1 MYSSLQGR
9 RVVPQSQQAPAGLGS
24 RTTLTDV
31 LALVKNMDAR
41 IVAQEKK
48 LHAQEQQI
56 LLLERDN
63 AELWQEIHRL
73 KGPRFPFEIF
83 SAIILSTGE
92 KPFLKTCSLV
102 SRGWMCVTRGP
113 LFERIQHNAMWWLTR
128 DPLPILKNEHCT
140 IFPYVQNIE
149 IYGSTDDGSE
159 RPPMAKIGWLDD
171 FLCLLPKFVA
181 LRCLGLL
188 SLDAWHLEIVQC
200 AMQPSI
206 RSNIKNLEMGVEARW
221 ISECAAF
228 ISTFPALESLSV
240 FHSWSADSGDEDPQ
254 LSKPLVSPPSTIKK
268 LSFGNTV
275 SFGNSDSN
283 VNSALLNWFVDLHSG
298 IIDSIYPGNLPCTH
312 PAEFQRFL
320 TRFGATLSRIVFMIQ
335 GQTGAVKFLNAK
347 YCAALSHL
355 KTIQLDF
362 SGPHSSFDDS
372 FLWTIEWLPKILA
385 SLPPSIEE
393 IVLCMM
399 TNYGYATE
407 RAPLKDK
414 IGAIDWSHLDR
425 SLTGTQYPLLR
436 ILKIKMSPSAADIL
450 GNSWP
455 KLLPIC
461 ARKGI
466 LGAETLN

>member
-1 MYSSLQGR
+1 MYLSLQKH
-9 RVVPQSQQAPAGLGS
+9 RVVPQSHQAPAGLGS

-48 LHAQEQQI
+48 LQVQEQQI
-56 LLLERDN
+56 LVLERDN
-63 AELWQEIHRL
+63 TELWQEIHRL

-102 SRGWMCVTRGP
+102 SRDWMSVTRGP
-113 LFERIQHNAMWWLTR
+113 LFKRIEHAAMWWLAK

-149 IYGSTDDGSE
+149 IDGSTDDGSE
-159 RPPMAKIGWLDD
+159 HPPMAKIGWMED

-181 LRCLGLL
+181 LRCLGLW
-188 SLDAWHLEIVQC
+188 SLDAWDLEIVQR

-206 RSNIKNLEMGVEARW
+206 GSNIKNLEIDVQAGC

-228 ISTFPALESLSV
+228 ISTFPALESLS
-240 FHSWSADSGDEDPQ
+240 FSYSWSAGSGDGDSK
-254 LSKPLVSPPSTIKK
+254 LSKFLVSPPSTIRQ
-268 LSFGNTV
+268 LSFRD
-275 SFGNSDSN
+275 SDSN

-298 IIDSIYPGNLPCTH
+298 IIDSIYPQNLPRKH
-312 PAEFQRFL
+312 PVEFQRFL
-320 TRFGATLSRIVFMIQ
+320 SRFGATLSRIVFMIQ
-335 GQTGAVKFLNAK
+335 GETGAVEFLHAE
-347 YCAALSHL
+347 YCAALPHL
-355 KTIQLDF
+355 KTIQFDF
-362 SGPHSSFDDS
+362 WGTHSHFDDS
-372 FLWTIEWLPKILA
+372 FLSTIEWLPKILA
-385 SLPPSIEE
+385 LLPPSIEE
-393 IVLCMM
+393 IVLCMK
-399 TNYGYATE
+399 TNYWYATE
-407 RAPLKDK
+407 RASLKDK

-436 ILKIKMSPSAADIL
+436 ILKIKMSPSAADIM
-450 GNSWP
+450 GDSWP